1 MLSRDRFARAAGRV
15 VHVLP
20 AFPVVAV
27 LLWAVMRWTQVDAG
41 IEALVQADVGWLL
54 LASLLTWMC
63 YGVGAIAQQGAVP
76 QRLPW
81 RSLLAVQ
88 FAAGLA
94 NHFSPASTG
103 GGIVNMRYLRRQ
115 GLSRGQALS
124 GVALNSA
131 ATAVSHTAILVAILV
146 AAPHTFGS
154 IPVHRTP
161 IEVAIAVVA
170 TVALVAAVAYRRRRQ
185 SRRVNGS
192 ECKESKW
199 RLAITELAALCRD
212 RTRAAQLWGA
222 ALVNPA
228 IHGLILVCVARAI
241 GLHMSPIA
249 IVLTYLAA
257 SGLASVMPSIGAMG
271 ALDLTLVA
279 ALAHLSGDKGAA
291 VGAVVGYRVSTIW
304 IPLVPSAATMA
315 FLLRRRVL

>member
-1 MLSRDRFARAAGRV
+1 MLSRDECSRVARRAVR
-15 VHVLP
+15 VLP
-20 AFPVVAV
+20 MLPPAMV
-27 LLWAVMRWTQVDAG
+27 LTWALLRWTQVDSG
-41 IEALVQADVGWLL
+41 IDQLARGDLGWLL
-54 LASLLTWMC
+54 LASLLTWIC

-81 RSLLAVQ
+81 RSLVAVQ

-131 ATAVSHTAILVAILV
+131 ATAVSHTAILVVILI

-154 IPVHRTP
+154 VPVHRAP
-161 IEVAIAVVA
+161 ITIAIAVAA
-170 TVALVAAVAYRRRRQ
+170 TALVAVAVVCHRRRPAEGKQ
-185 SRRVNGS
+185 SRL
-192 ECKESKW
+192 
-199 RLAITELAALCRD
+199 RLAIVELLCVCRD

-222 ALVNPA
+222 ALATPA
-228 IHGLILVCVARAI
+228 MHGLILVCVARAI
-241 GLHMSPIA
+241 GLHLSPTA

-315 FLLRRRVL
+315 VLLRRRIL